1 MNGDAPESGGSGGG
15 GGVDPPAQPPPG
27 RAPRT
32 PRNSVER
39 LAAAFLPYDSA
50 ELDAAAA
57 DPSVVAWHTLTRSAA
72 HVFRDWEHAPSTES
86 RAADVHGPLAALCA
100 AVREGAEGEGGA
112 PGIKELPPSVP
123 ARALL
128 DALRRAFL
136 DQVTLVSEHLT
147 AAQVVQ
153 VLRGFE
159 AVQRSLDGDPAHR
172 FATML
177 SGMDAMEL
185 VVEVAHDMR
194 SPLGSILFLSERL
207 RKGQSG
213 PVNAIQERQLGLVYS
228 AAFGLS
234 SLASDVIELARGGD
248 RLVDRKPAP
257 FSVTDLMQAVR
268 DIVLPI
274 AEEKGLE
281 IRLVFPESD
290 SRVGYASALNR
301 VLLNL
306 TTNALKFTASGSVE
320 VSARQTSKT
329 AVEFAVQDTGRG
341 IPPSVMATLFDSFRQ
356 RAKPGEYAFSSA
368 GLGLSI
374 CQKLV
379 AAMGGALEVDT
390 SPERGTRFYF
400 ELELPLATTF

>member
-1 MNGDAPESGGSGGG
+1 MSAKAHDPGEREQGGAAAAPEASERPAHHRSS
-15 GGVDPPAQPPPG
+15 VD
-27 RAPRT
+27 
-32 PRNSVER
+32 R
-39 LAAAFLPYDSA
+39 LAATFLPYDSE

-57 DPSVVAWHTLTRSAA
+57 DTSVVAWHTLTRSAA
-72 HVFRDWEHAPSTES
+72 HVFRDWEHSPASEHRGT
-86 RAADVHGPLAALCA
+86 DVHGPLGILCT
-100 AVREGAEGEGGA
+100 AVREGADGA
-112 PGIKELPPSVP
+112 TPNVKELPPSVP

-136 DQVTLVSEHLT
+136 DQVMLVEEHLT
-147 AAQVVQ
+147 AGQVVQ

-159 AVQRSLDGDPAHR
+159 AVQRALDGDTAHR

-194 SPLGSILFLSERL
+194 SPLGSILFLAERL

-213 PVNAIQERQLGLVYS
+213 SVNGIQERQLGLVYS

-281 IRLVFPESD
+281 IRLVPPESD
-290 SRVGYASALNR
+290 SRIGYPAALNR

-306 TTNALKFTASGSVE
+306 TTNALKFTASGLVE
-320 VSARQTSKT
+320 VAARQLSRTV
-329 AVEFAVQDTGRG
+329 VEFSVQDTGRG
-341 IPPSVMATLFDSFRQ
+341 IPAPVMATLFDSFRQ
-356 RAKPGEYAFSSA
+356 RQKPGEYAFSSA
-368 GLGLSI
+368 GLGLTI

-379 AAMGGALEVDT
+379 AAMGGVLRVDT
-390 SPERGTRFYF
+390 SPERGTRFHF
-400 ELELPLATTF
+400 ELDLPLAATI